1 MNPLPVR
8 QVAQA
13 IWDEARS
20 LGIADAGAKFRGGLA
35 GACTTLKERLAEAH
49 RFNAM
54 AATIMAA
61 GYAGQEGLAREM
73 AISRSAVG
81 KNILA
86 AGDAALGEG
95 AGKTIASLSSAQAM
109 AGFLAGL
116 GRLARIELRKHFA
129 AAGGKPLHFP
139 DGRFGNRACCVAWL
153 ALIVGA
159 SKPVVRDQERCV
171 RLPAVIAEV
180 ASPGAGAERLAAL
193 DARPAG
199 WLALLG
205 TAGRVLGVGSKE
217 TA

>member
-1 MNPLPVR
+1 MNPLPVH

-35 GACTTLKERLAEAH
+35 GACTTLKERVAEAH

-54 AATIMAA
+54 AATILAA

-86 AGDAALGEG
+86 AGAAAPGEG

-129 AAGGKPLHFP
+129 AAGAKPLHFQ
-139 DGRFGNRACCVAWL
+139 DGRFGDRACCVL
-153 ALIVGA
+153 AVPHRRRFEAG
-159 SKPVVRDQERCV
+159 RMG
-171 RLPAVIAEV
+171 
-180 ASPGAGAERLAAL
+180 PGTMLA
-193 DARPAG
+193 PAG
-199 WLALLG
+199 CDRRG
-205 TAGRVLGVGSKE
+205 GVAGSGRRAARRPSMRGRRAGWRCWGPRGGC
-217 TA
+217 